1 MKVKTKVISAIVAII
16 MVIGIAIPAFAE
28 NFTVYYTGDIVNV
41 SELQKGDVV
50 YDGDLIWND
59 SSPVTI
65 YVGKSNQSAIE
76 IIAEGVNYTTNA
88 SINSD
93 GVSILVNNNAKAVN
107 VDTGFCYVLDASLHG
122 PEKNSGATAWVVANT
137 QNDNLVLRAI
147 A

>member
-28 NFTVYYTGDIVNV
+28 EFTVYYTGDIVNV

-50 YDGDLIWND
+50 NDGDLIWND
-59 SSPVTI
+59 SSPTTI
-65 YVGKSNQSAIE
+65 YIGKSNQSAATILV
-76 IIAEGVNYTTNA
+76 EGTNYRTDA
-88 SINSD
+88 SINSQ
-93 GVSILVNNNAKAVN
+93 GVSILVNNNAKAVD

-122 PEKNSGATAWVVANT
+122 PEKNSGATSWVVVYH
-137 QNDNLVLRAI
+137 QNSDLILRAV

>member
-28 NFTVYYTGDIVNV
+28 NFTVYYTGDILNV

-59 SSPVTI
+59 SSPTTI
-65 YVGKSNQSAIE
+65 YVGKSNQSVAT
-76 IIAEGVNYTTNA
+76 IIVEGINSKTNA
-88 SINSD
+88 SINSE
-93 GVSILVNNNAKAVN
+93 GVSILVNNNAKAVE
-107 VDTGFCYVLDASLHG
+107 VDKGFCYVLDASLHG
-122 PEKNSGATAWVVANT
+122 PEKSSGATTWVVVYH
-137 QNDNLVLRAI
+137 QNDELVLRAV